1 MSNDSAPRRGR
12 LIVVSGPT
20 ASGKSTLWRRLV
32 QRPGV
37 AFSVSAT
44 TRPAR
49 RGERDG
55 VDYHFVSRADFER
68 RVAAG
73 DFLEWARVHD
83 QLYGTLR
90 AEVEHALNAGQDVV
104 LEIDVQGARQ
114 LRASGLPMISIF
126 VLPPSLEVLEQR
138 LRARGTED
146 EAEMRRRLEVVRE
159 ELQQAPDYDHRV
171 VNDDV
176 DRMVAA
182 VEAIL
187 RASSQEA
194 RP

>member
-20 ASGKSTLWRRLV
+20 ASGKSTLWRRVV

-55 VDYHFVSRADFER
+55 VDYHFISREDFAR

-146 EAEMRRRLEVVRE
+146 EAEMRRRLDVVRE
-159 ELQQAPDYDHRV
+159 ELQQAPYYDHRV

-187 RASSQEA
+187 RPSAQEA

>member
-1 MSNDSAPRRGR
+1 MSSEVPPRRGR
-12 LIVVSGPT
+12 LVVISGPT

-44 TRPAR
+44 TRAPR
-49 RGERDG
+49 HGERDG
-55 VDYHFVSRADFER
+55 VDYRFVTRAEFER
-68 RVAAG
+68 RIQAG
-73 DFLEWARVHD
+73 EFLEWARVHD

-90 AEVEHALNAGQDVV
+90 GQVEAALAAGRDIL

-114 LRASGLPMISIF
+114 LRGCGLPILTIF
-126 VLPPSLEVLEQR
+126 VLPPSLEVLERR

-146 EAEMRRRLEVVRE
+146 EGEMGRRLAVARQ
-159 ELQQAPDYDHRV
+159 ELAQAPDYDHRV

-176 DRMVAA
+176 DRMVAE
-182 VEAIL
+182 VEAL
-187 RASSQEA
+187 LGYRAQEA
-194 RP
+194 PR

>member
-55 VDYHFVSRADFER
+55 VDYHFISREDFAR

-146 EAEMRRRLEVVRE
+146 EAEMRRRLDVVRE
-159 ELQQAPDYDHRV
+159 ELQQAPYYDHRV

-187 RASSQEA
+187 RPSAQEA